1 MKGIFMIRFLLV
13 ALFVGVFLVLS
24 IPLMLAELIIGKF
37 NPSLKDRTS
46 LAIVQWAFRCVMFIS
61 GAKVD
66 YIGRENIPT
75 DIPVLY
81 VGNHRSDYDIP
92 LTYTQVPNPTGYISK
107 MVISKFK
114 LLSVWMRNLHCVF
127 INRDNVKESL
137 KAILT
142 SIDMIKNGISVC
154 IFPEGT
160 RNKTEADLL
169 PFHEG
174 SFKIASKAGCPIV
187 PITINNSEALF
198 EKQYPRMKKAHVIVE
213 YGKPIY
219 INELP
224 KETQKSLSAYVQNI
238 IRETYTKNK
247 ELI

>member
-1 MKGIFMIRFLLV
+1 
-13 ALFVGVFLVLS
+13 
-24 IPLMLAELIIGKF
+24 
-37 NPSLKDRTS
+37 
-46 LAIVQWAFRCVMFIS
+46 
-61 GAKVD
+61 
-66 YIGRENIPT
+66 
-75 DIPVLY
+75 
-81 VGNHRSDYDIP
+81 
-92 LTYTQVPNPTGYISK
+92 

-127 INRDNVKESL
+127 IDRDNVKESL

-160 RNKTEADLL
+160 RNKTEEDLL

-247 ELI
+247 SLI